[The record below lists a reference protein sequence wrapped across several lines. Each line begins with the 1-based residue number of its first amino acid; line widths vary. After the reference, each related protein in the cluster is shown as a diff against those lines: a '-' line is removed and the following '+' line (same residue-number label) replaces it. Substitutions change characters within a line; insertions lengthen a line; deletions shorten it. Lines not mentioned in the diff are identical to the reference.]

1 MSGHLHIT
9 VSSGGFEANDAGPI
23 AMVTDDADV
32 LLDAIVAS
40 LEGIDFSNITRIR
53 VTAADDGVVV
63 LGVDG
68 RPLRP
73 IIWEHDE
80 SSVPDAGW
88 CLKKVDESWWTREAG
103 MVPTFRSMVTKLSWL
118 HRSEPDTWARVM
130 HVCTPA
136 QYVRWRLGRDTA
148 GPIVASADELAST
161 GLWNTER
168 GAVSDAVT
176 GLIDAE
182 RDWTGVLPT
191 VRPIDSSVGSLYGVL
206 VVL

>member
-1 MSGHLHIT
+1 
-9 VSSGGFEANDAGPI
+9 
-23 AMVTDDADV
+23 
-32 LLDAIVAS
+32 
-40 LEGIDFSNITRIR
+40 
-53 VTAADDGVVV
+53 
-63 LGVDG
+63 
-68 RPLRP
+68 
-73 IIWEHDE
+73 
-80 SSVPDAGW
+80 
-88 CLKKVDESWWTREAG
+88 

-161 GLWNTER
+161 GLWDSER

-176 GLIDAE
+176 GLIDSE
-182 RDWTGVLPT
+182 RDWSGVLPT
-191 VRPIDSSVGSLYGVL
+191 VRPVDSSVGSLYGVL

>member
-23 AMVTDDADV
+23 AMVTDDADA
-32 LLDAIVAS
+32 LYDAIVAS

-88 CLKKVDESWWTREAG
+88 CLKKHDESWWMRETG
-103 MVPTFRSMVTKLSWL
+103 SLPTFRSMVTKLSWL
-118 HRSEPDTWARVM
+118 HRSEPDIWARVAR
-130 HVCTPA
+130 VCTPA

-148 GPIVASADELAST
+148 GPIVASPDELAST

-168 GAVSDAVT
+168 DALSDAVT

-182 RDWTGVLPT
+182 RDWTGVLST
-191 VRPIDSSVGSLYGVL
+191 VRPVDSSVGSLYGVL